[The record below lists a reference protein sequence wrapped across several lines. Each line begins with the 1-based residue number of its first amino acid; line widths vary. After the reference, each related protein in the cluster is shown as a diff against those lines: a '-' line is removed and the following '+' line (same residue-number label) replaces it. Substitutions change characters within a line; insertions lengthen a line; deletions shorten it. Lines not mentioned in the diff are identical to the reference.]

1 MDPDTQSLFREMKKA
16 CKNKFYADSHTLMGD
31 DLAAAIT
38 ESVSKLESEAMVIRQ
53 QGTGTY
59 IDEEDLRTKY
69 AKKPKQLEAIL
80 KNANTIHDE
89 IRDCILYEDIQF
101 VVMSREERR
110 SEITKKR
117 IIEQERVKKKA
128 KTAKVKVAAKA
139 KTDDTPKP
147 FTESQKK
154 TLDRM
159 INTTT
164 VMLAKIEE
172 SIWLVESDGLA
183 DYVNKVVLQK
193 VQAFR
198 FSLREVLAEMD
209 VAKEAGAGDI
219 HGIKTKSNTV
229 QEQGKEF
236 NRRLSVQIHEAKLL
250 KGEVAAA

>member
-1 MDPDTQSLFREMKKA
+1 
-16 CKNKFYADSHTLMGD
+16 MGD

-80 KNANTIHDE
+80 KNANTIQDE
-89 IRDCILYEDIQF
+89 IRDCILYENIQF

-117 IIEQERVKKKA
+117 IIEQERVKKKT

-154 TLDRM
+154 R
-159 INTTT
+159 
-164 VMLAKIEE
+164 
-172 SIWLVESDGLA
+172 
-183 DYVNKVVLQK
+183 
-193 VQAFR
+193 
-198 FSLREVLAEMD
+198 
-209 VAKEAGAGDI
+209 
-219 HGIKTKSNTV
+219 
-229 QEQGKEF
+229 
-236 NRRLSVQIHEAKLL
+236 
-250 KGEVAAA
+250 